1 MHKHLLETI
10 KSSDRSSFSD
20 GLLVIAPY
28 LKVRQLLRPLED
40 KLQPPN
46 IFFLYRV
53 QLYTEYV
60 NNHPAAISLLIE
72 LNANSKKFAAL
83 LKVLSA
89 NVLPG
94 VQSRQRKPRRVL
106 A

>member
-1 MHKHLLETI
+1 M
-10 KSSDRSSFSD
+10 
-20 GLLVIAPY
+20 IAPY
-28 LKVRQLLRPLED
+28 LKVRLLLRPLEY
-40 KLQPPN
+40 KLQSPN
-46 IFFLYRV
+46 IFFFYRV

-83 LKVLSA
+83 LKVLSSTSSERA
-89 NVLPG
+89 PG
-94 VQSRQRKPRRVL
+94 VKPRQRKPRRVL